1 MLCWRAWPYW
11 VRNQPKQ
18 LLLVSEWASSL
29 LVHMAMAT
37 GTRTHAILTPGT
49 GAVILTPSMAR
60 TAIRM
65 DFTAAIG
72 AVGVTRA
79 TTADTATAEAMAT
92 VAVMD
97 MAEATATVAV
107 TGIGEVTGTEVLV
120 DTPLATRVEDLADAA
135 VASSGVAREADSVV
149 VVTADLVAATAVG
162 VIGKASLLVAL

>member
-1 MLCWRAWPYW
+1 
-11 VRNQPKQ
+11 
-18 LLLVSEWASSL
+18 
-29 LVHMAMAT
+29 
-37 GTRTHAILTPGT
+37 
-49 GAVILTPSMAR
+49 
-60 TAIRM
+60 
-65 DFTAAIG
+65 
-72 AVGVTRA
+72 
-79 TTADTATAEAMAT
+79 MAT

-120 DTPLATRVEDLADAA
+120 DTPLATRVEDLADAV